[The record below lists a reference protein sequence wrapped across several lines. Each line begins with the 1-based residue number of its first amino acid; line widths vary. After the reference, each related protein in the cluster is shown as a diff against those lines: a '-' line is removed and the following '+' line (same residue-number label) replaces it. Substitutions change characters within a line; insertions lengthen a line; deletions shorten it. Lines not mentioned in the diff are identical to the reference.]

1 MYNKQGDSPMSE
13 NETMLINLIREHNNP
28 EKALSAAVETILLFL
43 NHHEASASELSVA
56 YPEFA

>member
-1 MYNKQGDSPMSE
+1 MSE

-28 EKALSAAVETILLFL
+28 EKALSAAVEIILLFL